1 MEKIIIIHSL
11 DDNKFLALDGDVK
24 VGSLGYKLKDKVIYI
39 NSTYVDPEY
48 RNRFLGKKLIDQC
61 VSYAREE
68 QLKISPV
75 CSFAVK
81 LFEKIEKYND
91 VKSI

>member
-11 DDNKFLALDGDVK
+11 DEKKFLAMDGDVK
-24 VGSLGYKLKDKVIYI
+24 VGQLGYQLKDNIIYI

-48 RNRFLGKKLIDQC
+48 RNRFLGKKLLDQC

-68 QLKISPV
+68 EFKISPV
-75 CSFAVK
+75 CSFAVR
-81 LFEKIEKYND
+81 LFEKTNKYND
-91 VKSI
+91 VKII